1 MDSSTIVDATHLH
14 HCLPLLSHLPPPRS
28 FERTALVETPSAGTG
43 RCIYSIRPSLYS
55 LHRREGAPY
64 IATPR
69 RSPSIV
75 ASCLR
80 LVSIPRWKRTLHSR
94 LTRPEQ
100 RRRQVGRGPEAVHML
115 DIDLGYF
122 TCARGWLSWPVSK
135 SFPVPGS
142 YFFVR
147 AWPFLFPFLDFCC
160 PICRREAILQLHA
173 KAAAVDGG

>member
-115 DIDLGYF
+115 DVDLGYF
-122 TCARGWLSWPVSK
+122 TCAEAGYLGRYRRVSLCPAPTSLSVH
-135 SFPVPGS
+135 GL
-142 YFFVR
+142 FF
-147 AWPFLFPFLDFCC
+147 FLFLIFVALSADARLSFSCM
-160 PICRREAILQLHA
+160 RRPRA
-173 KAAAVDGG
+173 